1 MSRFAGMTTNERLA
15 EGGLLDEWDAA
26 FERRDRNELIA
37 LLGQVDLAA
46 QAAWITDQAL
56 QNRTS

>member
-1 MSRFAGMTTNERLA
+1 MSRFTGMTTNERLA
-15 EGGLLDEWDAA
+15 EAGLLDAWDAA
-26 FERRDRNELIA
+26 FERRDRNELIT
-37 LLGQVDLAA
+37 LLGQVDLAG